1 MVQVN
6 EFWSVASKESVLAR
20 KDPAVQAL
28 LEQRRQ
34 GKEGGKGPTG
44 EFEEWIEKALP
55 FGIGGEEEEENGREE
70 EEYSEEGEE
79 SEEKVVGKKE
89 DGGIENQKESR

>member
-1 MVQVN
+1 MN

-20 KDPAVQAL
+20 KDPAVRAL

-55 FGIGGEEEEENGREE
+55 FEIGGEEEKGCEE
-70 EEYSEEGEE
+70 EEEEEE
-79 SEEKVVGKKE
+79 AEEREEKRERKKE
-89 DGGIENQKESR
+89 HRT

>member
-1 MVQVN
+1 MN
-6 EFWSVASKESVLAR
+6 EFWSVASKESDLAR

-28 LEQRRQ
+28 MEQRRQ

-55 FGIGGEEEEENGREE
+55 FGIGGEEEKGCEE
-70 EEYSEEGEE
+70 EEEEEEEEAEE
-79 SEEKVVGKKE
+79 SEEKRERKK
-89 DGGIENQKESR
+89 DHRT